1 MASLLR
7 EKDVV
12 VKVVVVFDGVCDVV
26 FLSSPFLL
34 RPKKTMCVRFND
46 DDDDDGG
53 GSSLTMMRAGNS

>member
-34 RPKKTMCVRFND
+34 LPKKTMCVCV
-46 DDDDDGG
+46 
-53 GSSLTMMRAGNS
+53 LTTMMMMGGLL

>member
-53 GSSLTMMRAGNS
+53 SSLTMMRAGNS